1 MENKKSCN
9 QCGDSLDQM
18 LYEYEDE
25 LLCWDCLKQELVEK
39 GEIIISTREIYQN
52 GELEYIGTSDDIDEV
67 IKSVCDYCDVK
78 EVKNANVTN

>member
-1 MENKKSCN
+1 MENKKSCKR
-9 QCGDSLDQM
+9 CGDSLDQM

-39 GEIIISTREIYQN
+39 REIIISTYEVYQN
-52 GELEYIGTSDDIDEV
+52 GELEYIGTSDDIDKV

-78 EVKNANVTN
+78 EVKNVNITN